1 MLEPRHATESRA
13 VSIPNTIP
21 IFPLPN
27 VVLFPDTYL
36 PLHIF
41 EPRYQEMVADTLKQ
55 EAYIGMALLQE
66 GQLQEGQ
73 LQEGQLHDAHGNP
86 AVCSPGCVGRI
97 TTFRPLRDGCS
108 DLILHGLSRYT
119 IEEELPGKSYRR
131 AKIAVPSHHPFQTI
145 GDDAARSTLVE
156 LAVRYL
162 QARQVQEVCVFITRE
177 SIAETVLVNSLSSC
191 LDFTPIEKQFLLESE
206 SLYQQTRRLIDLL
219 RLRLSDG

>member
-1 MLEPRHATESRA
+1 MLEPRNATESRA
-13 VSIPNTIP
+13 VSIPDTIP

-41 EPRYQEMVADTLKQ
+41 EPRYQDMVADTLKQ
-55 EAYIGMALLQE
+55 EAYIGMAL
-66 GQLQEGQ
+66 

-145 GDDAARSTLVE
+145 GDDAVRSTLVE

-191 LDFTPIEKQFLLESE
+191 LDFTPIEKQFLLETE

-219 RLRLSDG
+219 RLRLSDGLAPSRER

>member
-1 MLEPRHATESRA
+1 MLEPRNATESRA
-13 VSIPNTIP
+13 VSIPDTIP

-41 EPRYQEMVADTLKQ
+41 EPRYQDMVADTLKQ

-66 GQLQEGQ
+66 GQL
-73 LQEGQLHDAHGNP
+73 HDTHGNP

-145 GDDAARSTLVE
+145 GDDAVRSTLVE

-191 LDFTPIEKQFLLESE
+191 LDFTPIEKQFLLETE

-219 RLRLSDG
+219 RLRPSDGLAPSRER

>member
-13 VSIPNTIP
+13 VSIPDTIP

-55 EAYIGMALLQE
+55 EAYIGMAL
-66 GQLQEGQ
+66 

-145 GDDAARSTLVE
+145 GEDAVRSTLVE

-219 RLRLSDG
+219 RLRLSDGLAPSRER

>member
-1 MLEPRHATESRA
+1 MLEPRNATESRA
-13 VSIPNTIP
+13 VSIPDTIP

-41 EPRYQEMVADTLKQ
+41 EPRYQDMVADTLKQ

-66 GQLQEGQ
+66 GQL
-73 LQEGQLHDAHGNP
+73 HDTHGNP

-145 GDDAARSTLVE
+145 GDDAVRSTLVE

-191 LDFTPIEKQFLLESE
+191 LDFTPIEKQFLLETE

-219 RLRLSDG
+219 RLRLSDGLAPSRER

>member
-1 MLEPRHATESRA
+1 MLEPRHATESKA
-13 VSIPNTIP
+13 VSIPDTIP

-55 EAYIGMALLQE
+55 EAYIGMTL
-66 GQLQEGQ
+66 

-119 IEEELPGKSYRR
+119 IEEELPGKNYRR
-131 AKIAVPSHHPFQTI
+131 AKIAVLSHHPFQTI
-145 GDDAARSTLVE
+145 GADAVRSTLVE

-219 RLRLSDG
+219 RLRLSGGLAPSRER

>member
-13 VSIPNTIP
+13 VSIPDTIP
-21 IFPLPN
+21 VFPLPN

-55 EAYIGMALLQE
+55 QAYIGMTLLQE
-66 GQLQEGQ
+66 GQK
-73 LQEGQLHDAHGNP
+73 HDAHGNP

-145 GDDAARSTLVE
+145 GEDAVRSTLVE

-219 RLRLSDG
+219 RLRLSDGLAPSRER

>member
-1 MLEPRHATESRA
+1 
-13 VSIPNTIP
+13 
-21 IFPLPN
+21 
-27 VVLFPDTYL
+27 VVLFPVTYL

-41 EPRYQEMVADTLKQ
+41 EPRYQDMVADPLKQ

-66 GQLQEGQ
+66 GQL
-73 LQEGQLHDAHGNP
+73 HDTHGNP

-145 GDDAARSTLVE
+145 GDDAVRSTLVE

-191 LDFTPIEKQFLLESE
+191 LDFTPIEKQFLLETE

-219 RLRLSDG
+219 RLRLSDGLAPSRER

>member
-1 MLEPRHATESRA
+1 MLEPRHATESKA
-13 VSIPNTIP
+13 VSIPDTIP

-55 EAYIGMALLQE
+55 EAYIGMTL
-66 GQLQEGQ
+66 

-131 AKIAVPSHHPFQTI
+131 AKIAVLSHHPFQTI
-145 GDDAARSTLVE
+145 GADAVRSTLVE

-219 RLRLSDG
+219 RLRLSGGLAPSRER

>member
-191 LDFTPIEKQFLLESE
+191 LDLTPIEKQFLLESE

>member
-13 VSIPNTIP
+13 VSIPDTIP

-55 EAYIGMALLQE
+55 EAYIGMTL
-66 GQLQEGQ
+66 

-145 GDDAARSTLVE
+145 GEDAVRSTLVE

-219 RLRLSDG
+219 RLRLSDGLAPSRER

>member
-13 VSIPNTIP
+13 VSIPDTIP

-55 EAYIGMALLQE
+55 EAYIGMTL
-66 GQLQEGQ
+66 

-145 GDDAARSTLVE
+145 GDDAVRSTLVE

-219 RLRLSDG
+219 RLRLSDGLAPSRER